1 MQEERRVA
9 ARRRPAEPLPPG
21 ELTIE
26 QLADA
31 SGLTVRNVRAY
42 QQRGLLPP
50 VRRDGRRASYG
61 QEHAARLRLVR
72 ALKDHGL
79 TLRTVAALIERGTAD
94 AELARLSRQ
103 IPGSGFR
110 QGVRVPMDPANVE
123 LFERTRP
130 GTIEALEAAGLVSRR
145 DGRPHASAAGLG
157 LVSALATRGVDL
169 DRGTR
174 LALLGARA
182 AAQVADEVAE
192 VVDALAGDQDER
204 AQLMVQ
210 LVTTAFADALVG
222 RVAAV
227 PDPEVEE
234 AG

>member
-9 ARRRPAEPLPPG
+9 DRRRPAEPLPPL

-26 QLADA
+26 QVADA

-50 VRRDGRRASYG
+50 VRRDGRRATYG
-61 QEHAARLRLVR
+61 QEHVARLRLVR
-72 ALKDHGL
+72 SLKDHGL
-79 TLRTVAALIERGTAD
+79 TLRTIGAVLERGTAD
-94 AELARLSRQ
+94 AELARMSRQ
-103 IPGSGFR
+103 VPTTGFR
-110 QGVRVPMDPANVE
+110 QGVRVPMDPRNVE

-130 GTIEALEAAGLVSRR
+130 GTIEALEEAGLVSRPG
-145 DGRPHASAAGLG
+145 GRPHASAAGLG

-182 AAQVADEVAE
+182 ARDVADEVGE
-192 VVDALAGDQDER
+192 VVRALQGEPDER

-210 LVTTAFADALVG
+210 LVATAFADALVG
-222 RVAAV
+222 RLAGAV
-227 PDPEVEE
+227 PDVEA